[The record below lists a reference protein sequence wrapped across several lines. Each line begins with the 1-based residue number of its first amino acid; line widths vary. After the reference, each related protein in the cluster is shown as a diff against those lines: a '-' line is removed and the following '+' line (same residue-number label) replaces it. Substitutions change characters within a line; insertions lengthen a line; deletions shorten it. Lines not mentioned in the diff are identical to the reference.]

1 MRFSQD
7 AGPVSCSVFGV
18 SAAGLRV
25 VCQWGGQRTES
36 SRGVG
41 VEMEGQAEQQ
51 DDDGSIDQDCGGAW
65 ETACERE
72 LDCLMEND
80 SVVVARFP
88 AGRESRCDNSGNDGV
103 VVRRGR
109 IFQEP
114 GG

>member
-7 AGPVSCSVFGV
+7 AGPASCSVFGV

-36 SRGVG
+36 SRRIG
-41 VEMEGQAEQQ
+41 VEMGGQAEQQ
-51 DDDGSIDQDCGGAW
+51 AHDGSVDQDCGRAW
-65 ETACERE
+65 ETAWERE
-72 LDCLMEND
+72 LECLMEND

-103 VVRRGR
+103 VVRRRR
-109 IFQEP
+109 ILQESRR
-114 GG
+114 